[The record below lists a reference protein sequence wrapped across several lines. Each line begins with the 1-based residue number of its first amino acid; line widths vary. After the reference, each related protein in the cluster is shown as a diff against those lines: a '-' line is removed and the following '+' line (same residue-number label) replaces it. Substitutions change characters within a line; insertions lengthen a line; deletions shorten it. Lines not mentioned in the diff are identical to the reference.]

1 VCVNDVDVFLAC
13 EVGDPH
19 RTQNAERVSN
29 GDLKNVLLG
38 NERQPVPPVTR
49 RAECNEDLVSAR
61 DEVPAKIDDMTFGTG
76 VVLRR

>member
-1 VCVNDVDVFLAC
+1 MDDVDVFLAR

-38 NERQPVPPVTR
+38 YERQPVTPIAR
-49 RAECNEDLVSAR
+49 RAECNKDLMSAR

-76 VVLRR
+76 VMLRR